1 MTDKEK
7 KLLDYMYEQANN
19 LADFMH
25 RNGYGG
31 EDFRGAGT
39 RLSIDLIDDAGNKI
53 DLIESGFFVVK
64 DGDVKRSVRKSLNP
78 YTDKVDYYEY
88 NYEEEDE
95 RGGEISEELPDV

>member
-39 RLSIDLIDDAGNKI
+39 TLSIDYKASNGEIV

-64 DGDVKRSVRKSLNP
+64 NGEVVRSARKTLNP
-78 YTDKVDYYEY
+78 FDDSVEYKEY
-88 NYEEEDE
+88 NYEEENE
-95 RGGEISEELPDV
+95 RGREVSEELPDV

>member
-7 KLLDYMYEQANN
+7 ILLDYMYEQANN

-25 RNGYGG
+25 RNGYVG

-39 RLSIDLIDDAGNKI
+39 RLSIGFIDDAGNKI

-64 DGDVKRSVRKSLNP
+64 DGEVKRSVRKSLNP

-88 NYEEEDE
+88 NYEEENE
-95 RGGEISEELPDV
+95 REREISEELPNV